1 MDRKLFLFFSLII
14 SLLSQIH
21 SKAINSKCFINDDLL
36 ALISQLDGYVK
47 PLEENEVPI
56 GMEFQLVR
64 EFTKSELNEYLN
76 PIVTYKGV
84 HFMIN
89 GKLITI
95 DLNDNSPLSRK
106 LELFLTEDRIE
117 DSSLLM
123 LEFTIDRIPMVECDG
138 INHLKPPKAV
148 NI

>member
-56 GMEFQLVR
+56 GMEFQ
-64 EFTKSELNEYLN
+64 
-76 PIVTYKGV
+76 
-84 HFMIN
+84 IN